1 MTYLEIMEKV
11 NEKIAKAGLL
21 RQNIAKELQVSASS
35 LTVILRGKSCMLY
48 FLLDLLDEVGLELV
62 INDKVPVK
70 SHQDLIDYI
79 NRMDFVK
86 RQVAAKANVLVSTID
101 TFVRGDNVQVAKVF
115 VVLDAM
121 GIELR
126 IL

>member
-1 MTYLEIMEKV
+1 MTYLEILEKV
-11 NEKIAKAGLL
+11 NERIERREMVKPYIA
-21 RQNIAKELQVSASS
+21 QELQTSASN

-70 SHQDLIDYI
+70 SHQDLIDFMGK
-79 NRMDFVK
+79 MDIV
-86 RQVAAKANVLVSTID
+86 RSQIAAKSKVSVGTIE
-101 TFVRGDNVQVAKVF
+101 TFVRGDNVQVSKAF
-115 VVLDAM
+115 AVLDAM